1 MRLYATSAAFQVGL
15 AGASLL
21 VLGIVMRAPPAMAF
35 GAAII
40 TTVAFA
46 RAKSAIT
53 VTDLRGRGFE
63 MNWALRDRVLRITVN
78 QTVTVQ
84 ADIRNRSQHVVRAVN
99 VRAIHSSLLDVALED
114 QEVLLAPEAVTRV
127 VLTVCARR
135 IGRWGLHGL
144 SFEVRD
150 TFAGGDGLFEVPL
163 LFLNPVGIEA
173 SPAPLRAMQRSANG
187 GRARR
192 ADPSGCASRRR
203 GESSSLHEIR
213 DYRHGDSMRKLAW
226 KASAR
231 RGKLLVRE
239 TEQEE
244 VQSSFYVLDASVELW
259 AGDPGSA
266 PLDHTVHE
274 LAKSIR
280 GAIARGERVGL
291 AIVASRVLAWV
302 ELGAGP
308 KHTEA
313 IEQAL
318 FAASRCVD
326 SDRCGLRTSEL
337 ASLVFEH
344 LRPLETTRQNSKAN
358 IDSIGLRAEAQLE
371 RAPFA
376 AHEPIATTATEARL
390 RKYIEA
396 FGIETPPLEQ
406 GERAASEAMI
416 ASVLGTLAKERKHI
430 GSVYV
435 FGPFSAAS
443 AITRSAVRRV
453 RVSGISIVWALTPF
467 ERTLRH
473 ADPSVATG
481 ARTAAEAATYAVALR
496 VRAADRRNGA
506 ALSASGASRLRLAG
520 PSK

>member
-1 MRLYATSAAFQVGL
+1 MRLYATAPAFQVGL
-15 AGASLL
+15 AGAALL
-21 VLGIVMRAPPAMAF
+21 VFGILMRAPPAMAF
-35 GAAII
+35 GAAVV

-46 RAKSAIT
+46 RAKSALT
-53 VTDLRGRGFE
+53 VAELRGSGFE
-63 MNWALRDRVLRITVN
+63 MNWALRDRVLRTAVDEV
-78 QTVTVQ
+78 VTLH
-84 ADIRNRSQHVVRAVN
+84 ADIRNRSKHVVRAVN
-99 VRAIHSSLLDVALED
+99 VRAIHSSLLDVALE
-114 QEVLLAPEAVTRV
+114 APEVRLEPEGVTRV
-127 VLTVCARR
+127 ALTVCARR

-173 SPAPLRAMQRSANG
+173 SPAPLRAMQRSAIG

-192 ADPSGCASRRR
+192 RDPSGCTSRRK
-203 GESSSLHEIR
+203 GESSSVRELRE
-213 DYRHGDSMRKLAW
+213 YSYGDSMRKLAW

-280 GAIARGERVGL
+280 GAVARGERVGL

-318 FAASRCVD
+318 FATSRCVD
-326 SDRCGLRTSEL
+326 ADRCGLRTSEL
-337 ASLVFEH
+337 ARLVFEH
-344 LRPLETTRQNSKAN
+344 LRPLEATRLNARADIESVA
-358 IDSIGLRAEAQLE
+358 LRAEGQLE

-376 AHEPIATTATEARL
+376 PAEPIATTEAEARL
-390 RKYIEA
+390 RKYVEA

-406 GERAASEAMI
+406 GERAISEVTI
-416 ASVLGTLAKERKHI
+416 ASVLDLLARKRKEI
-430 GSVYV
+430 GSIYV
-435 FGPFSAAS
+435 FGPFSAGS
-443 AITRSAVRRV
+443 AISRAAVGRVRR
-453 RVSGISIVWALTPF
+453 SGIAVAWALTPF
-467 ERTLRH
+467 ERTLSLREAH
-473 ADPSVATG
+473 ATG
-481 ARTAAEAATYAVALR
+481 EATTAAEAANYAVRLR
-496 VRAADRRNGA
+496 VRAAERRNA
-506 ALSASGASRLRLAG
+506 DALAASGATRLRLRG
-520 PSK
+520 PST

>member
-1 MRLYATSAAFQVGL
+1 MRLYATSPAFQVGL
-15 AGASLL
+15 AGAALL
-21 VLGIVMRAPPAMAF
+21 VFGVLMRAPPAMAF
-35 GAAII
+35 GAAIV
-40 TTVAFA
+40 TTIAFA
-46 RAKSAIT
+46 RAKSALT
-53 VTDLRGRGFE
+53 VTELRGSGFE
-63 MNWALRDRVLRITVN
+63 MNWALRDRVLRLAVDE
-78 QTVTVQ
+78 TVTLQ
-84 ADIRNRSQHVVRAVN
+84 ADIRNRSNHVVRAVN
-99 VRAIHSSLLDVALED
+99 VRAIHSSLLDVTLDA
-114 QEVLLAPEAVTRV
+114 QEVLLEPQAATRV
-127 VLTVCARR
+127 GLTVCARR

-173 SPAPLRAMQRSANG
+173 SPAPLRAMQRSAIG

-192 ADPSGCASRRR
+192 ADPSGCTSRRK
-203 GESSSLHEIR
+203 GESSSVRELRE
-213 DYRHGDSMRKLAW
+213 YSYGDSMRKLAW

-259 AGDPGSA
+259 AGDPGTA

-280 GAIARGERVGL
+280 GAVARGERVGL

-326 SDRCGLRTSEL
+326 ADRCGLRTTEL
-337 ASLVFEH
+337 ARLVFEH
-344 LRPLETTRQNSKAN
+344 LRPLETTRQNSRA
-358 IDSIGLRAEAQLE
+358 DVESVALRAEAQLD

-376 AHEPIATTATEARL
+376 AHDPIATTETEARL
-390 RKYIEA
+390 RKYLEA
-396 FGIETPPLEQ
+396 FGIETPPLEH
-406 GERAASEAMI
+406 GERAVSEATI
-416 ASVLGTLAKERKHI
+416 ASVLDTLAKNRKHV
-430 GSVYV
+430 GSIYV
-435 FGPFSAAS
+435 FGPFRAAS
-443 AITRSAVRRV
+443 AVIRSAVRRV
-453 RVSGISIVWALTPF
+453 RSSGIAIVWALTPF
-467 ERTLRH
+467 ERTLSRRE
-473 ADPSVATG
+473 AYPAGET
-481 ARTAAEAATYAVALR
+481 RTVAEAANYAVHLR
-496 VRAADRRNGA
+496 VRAAERRNAA
-506 ALSASGASRLRLAG
+506 ALSASGAKRLNLRG